1 MGSTNH
7 PGVTMTADAAILE
20 ANLSNIEKGATGFRV
35 LSIVFTVFTILMIL
49 LLAASLVG
57 YAATEGEAAVVL
69 VERAKDLFN
78 NVVEYGLLAWLSR
91 LASDAFRSIAALSR
105 ENQGLV

>member
-1 MGSTNH
+1 
-7 PGVTMTADAAILE
+7 MTADAAILE

>member
-1 MGSTNH
+1 MPS
-7 PGVTMTADAAILE
+7 DAALLE
-20 ANLSNIEKGATGFRV
+20 ANLTNIEKGATGFRV
-35 LSIVFTVFTILMIL
+35 LSIVFTAGTILMIL

-57 YAATEGEAAVVL
+57 YAATEGEAAVVM

-78 NVVEYGLLAWLSR
+78 NVIEYGLLAWLSR
-91 LASDAFRSIAALSR
+91 LSSEAFRSIAALTR